1 MSYLRQYKDSLF
13 NELKSKERAFM
24 STLDVNQLDIA
35 YITLPEFIRAQM
47 VDWLYKVTQALN

>member
-13 NELKSKERAFM
+13 NGLKSKERAFM

-47 VDWLYKVTQALN
+47 VDWLYKVTQAVN